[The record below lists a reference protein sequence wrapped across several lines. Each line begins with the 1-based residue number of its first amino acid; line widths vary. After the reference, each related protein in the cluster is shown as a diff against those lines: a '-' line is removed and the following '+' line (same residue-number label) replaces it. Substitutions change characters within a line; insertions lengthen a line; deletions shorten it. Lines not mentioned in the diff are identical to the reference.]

1 MRTFFLEVNS
11 MTVSKAGIFAI
22 MFVIIAVAIAG
33 CTNSTQ
39 QAPAAGSTPS
49 GSTAVP
55 AAPAAT
61 GASAKNTVTA
71 GSEVAGNSVLA
82 SVPYSWVEYKT
93 VTSAEGTKM
102 TMYYKYDKKGTCTVR
117 IEGEDMPTGGMTMD
131 CSASGGQAQ
140 NDPNEV
146 ESDVKFTFVG
156 IEPVSVAA
164 GTYPTASK
172 YKAVVEGQTIYYWT
186 APNVPTF
193 VKMESVTNEGKFVTE
208 LNGWG

>member
-1 MRTFFLEVNS
+1 MRTVFLEVNS
-11 MTVSKAGIFAI
+11 MTMSKAGIFAI
-22 MFVIIAVAIAG
+22 MLVIIAVAIAG

-39 QAPAAGSTPS
+39 QAPAAGNTPS
-49 GSTAVP
+49 GNAASP

-61 GASAKNTVTA
+61 GASAKTTVAA

-117 IEGEDMPTGGMTMD
+117 FEGEDMPSGGMTMD
-131 CSASGGQAQ
+131 CSASGQAQ
-140 NDPNEV
+140 NDPNDV
-146 ESDVKFTFVG
+146 EPNVKFTFVG
-156 IEPVSVAA
+156 IEPVTVAA

-172 YKAVVEGQTIYYWT
+172 YKAVVEGQTFYYWT
-186 APNVPTF
+186 ASNVPTF